1 MILRTN
7 TALADQSSWVSN
19 PRAAGVWS
27 GPESFQNVAN
37 CPTALSAFLPSG
49 TFSSSSQ
56 DLSVC
61 APQAFLMTVVYGREK
76 KLIPVYTLQ
85 AFRLEGHTEHLRW
98 CSGNQEQE
106 GPFSKTERLPKSSP
120 GLPAPNGVIE
130 ETFLGSLLNSEQV
143 SPNLRP
149 SNQ

>member
-1 MILRTN
+1 MILRAN
-7 TALADQSSWVSN
+7 TALADQSSWVSD

-27 GPESFQNVAN
+27 GPESLQNVAN
-37 CPTALSAFLPSG
+37 CPTALPAFPPSG
-49 TFSSSSQ
+49 ALSSSSQ

-61 APQAFLMTVVYGREK
+61 AHRLSDDGGLGREK
-76 KLIPVYTLQ
+76 ELIPVCTLQ
-85 AFRLEGHTEHLRW
+85 AFRLERHTEHLRW

-106 GPFSKTERLPKSSP
+106 GPFSKTEGLPKSSP

-149 SNQ
+149 SDQ